1 MKRSISLSKEK
12 GASNW
17 LTVLP
22 IIEHGFCLHKDDFRD
37 VLRLC
42 YGWTPNHLPANCICA
57 RSFSVEHALSCNNEE
72 FPIKRHNELR
82 DITANFLDEIC
93 TGVGVEPT
101 LQPLT
106 QEQLRYKS
114 ANQEDGTRLD
124 IVTEEFWVLDNVHFS
139 TYGLIFNPIRTE
151 SSQYPHCHSLLAK
164 GAGGTSKL

>member
-22 IIEHGFCLHKDDFRD
+22 IVEHGFCLVLRIMEHGFCLHKGDFRNALC
-37 VLRLC
+37 LR
-42 YGWTPNHLPANCICA
+42 YGWTPNHLPANCVCG
-57 RSFSVEHALSCNNEE
+57 RSFSVEHALSCNNGG
-72 FPIKRHNELR
+72 FPIKRHNKLR
-82 DITANFLDEIC
+82 DITANLLDEIC

-114 ANQEDGTRLD
+114 ANREDGARLD
-124 IVTEEFWVLDNVHFS
+124 IVAEEFW
-139 TYGLIFNPIRTE
+139 
-151 SSQYPHCHSLLAK
+151 
-164 GAGGTSKL
+164 GTRQRAFFDVWINFQSNSHRV